1 VQINYFMGNIKKNI
15 YYKRLALLKLKY
27 LFLFLGLFMV
37 IFMFQISLMYIK
49 IIPGILAPVKEIVT
63 PATINWLESGF
74 NRFIVEIYFWG
85 FLFFSVTIM
94 LAYTLWNINKF
105 LQVLD
110 KELLNN
116 DHSSDKK

>member
-1 VQINYFMGNIKKNI
+1 MQINYFMGNIKKNI

-63 PATINWLESGF
+63 PTTIDWLNSGF
-74 NRFIVEIYFWG
+74 NRFIMEIYFWG
-85 FLFFSVTIM
+85 FLFLSVTIM
-94 LAYTLWNINKF
+94 LAYIIWNINKF
-105 LQVLD
+105 LQVLE
-110 KELLNN
+110 KELPGN
-116 DHSSDKK
+116 DDEVHK

>member
-1 VQINYFMGNIKKNI
+1 MNFFMENIKQNI
-15 YYKRLALLKLKY
+15 YYKRLTLLKLKY
-27 LFLFLGLFMV
+27 LFLFLSIFMV

-63 PATINWLESGF
+63 PATINWLQSGF
-74 NRFIVEIYFWG
+74 NQLIMEICFWG

-94 LAYTLWNINKF
+94 LAYILWNINKF

-110 KELLNN
+110 KELPSN
-116 DHSSDKK
+116 DNEL

>member
-1 VQINYFMGNIKKNI
+1 VQINYFRGNIKKNI

-37 IFMFQISLMYIK
+37 IFMFQIILMYIK
-49 IIPGILAPVKEIVT
+49 IIPGILAPVKEMVT
-63 PATINWLESGF
+63 PATINWLQSGF

>member
-1 VQINYFMGNIKKNI
+1 MGNIKKNI